1 MFFKIGT
8 FILLNNLTIFPD
20 DFSNLT
26 YEFNKLNF
34 FLKILSQRN
43 TIILNVIFF
52 FVNSNFLIKSTLGYC
67 RYPRLNLG

>member
-34 FLKILSQRN
+34 FENSFSKKYHNIECY
-43 TIILNVIFF
+43 FF